1 MSTSAE
7 TSTPAKKRLPVYKR
21 RRRRIYGAAALVLA
35 VIVGVVVWATTGGS
49 SGPASLPGFTIS
61 VSQGS
66 VASPD
71 SIIES
76 QPSLAKLIPAH
87 LHYVPFEA
95 GVTAIAEMKSGAV
108 QAISG
113 VGNPPVTEAIGS
125 GTNVTVVMGW
135 GFDDDQLLVPASVT
149 SPAQLAGKS
158 VAVLVGSSEDYEL
171 LGYLA
176 LQHLTGKVKVVPFSD
191 ETAAG
196 AAALSG
202 AVDAAYVYGSPAT
215 KLQAKGYHS
224 LVNAEQIAKLG
235 IPGLNVIAVATSLI
249 KSNPAL
255 VQAYVCAE
263 LQGSRDM
270 TGPQAATYLAASSAV
285 QGVPGDQIVAA
296 TKGYPF
302 IPPGEQ
308 LYWLGATPARSEQPH
323 RAGLRADRHV
333 PRDPGPADLGTVGD
347 ADRPA
352 RRHHVHQ
359 EGTGRWLPG
368 LTRRPPLRS

>member
-7 TSTPAKKRLPVYKR
+7 TSTPSKRSVPLYKR
-21 RRRRIYGAAALVLA
+21 RRRRIYGATALVLA
-35 VIVGVVVWATTGGS
+35 VVVGVVVWATTGGS
-49 SGPASLPGFTIS
+49 SGPATLPSFTIS

-113 VGNPPVTEAIGS
+113 VGNPPVTEAIGD
-125 GTNVTVVMGW
+125 GTGVTVVMGW
-135 GFDDDQLLVPASVT
+135 GFDDDQLLVPKSVT
-149 SPAQLAGKS
+149 SPAQLVGQS
-158 VAVLVGSSEDYEL
+158 VGVLVGSSEDYEL
-171 LGYLA
+171 LGYLG
-176 LQHLTGKVKVVPFSD
+176 LEHLTGKVKVVPFSD

-202 AVDAAYVYGSPAT
+202 AIDSAYVYGSPAT
-215 KLQAKGYHS
+215 ALLAKGYHP

-235 IPGLNVIAVATSLI
+235 IPGLDVIAVATSLV
-249 KSNPAL
+249 KSNPTL
-255 VQAYVCAE
+255 VQGYVCAE

-270 TGPQAATYLAASSAV
+270 TGPQAAKYLAASSAA

-302 IPPGEQ
+302 IPPGQQ
-308 LYWLGATPARSEQPH
+308 LYWLGSTLHDPTSHIVQAYQQTATFLVSQGRITSVPSAAQIAAH
-323 RAGLRADRHV
+323 IDITFIKKALAGGC
-333 PRDPGPADLGTVGD
+333 P
-347 ADRPA
+347 
-352 RRHHVHQ
+352 
-359 EGTGRWLPG
+359 
-368 LTRRPPLRS
+368 S

>member
-1 MSTSAE
+1 MSASAE
-7 TSTPAKKRLPVYKR
+7 TSTPARKGVPVYKR
-21 RRRRIYGAAALVLA
+21 RRRRIYGAAALILA

-49 SGPASLPGFTIS
+49 SGPTALPGFTIS

-76 QPSLAKLIPAH
+76 QTSLSKLIPAK

-113 VGNPPVTEAIGS
+113 VGNPPLTEAIGS
-125 GTNVTVVMGW
+125 GTGVTVVMGW
-135 GFDDDQLLVPASVT
+135 GFDDDQLLVPNSLT
-149 SPAQLAGKS
+149 SPDQLVGKS
-158 VAVLVGSSEDYEL
+158 VGVLVGSSEDYEL

-191 ETAAG
+191 ENAAG

-202 AVDAAYVYGSPAT
+202 AVSAAYVYGSPAT
-215 KLQAKGYHS
+215 ALLKKGYHS
-224 LVNAEQIAKLG
+224 LVNAQQIAKLG
-235 IPGLNVIAVATSLI
+235 IPGLNVIAVASSVI
-249 KSNPAL
+249 KTNPAL

-270 TGPQAATYLAASSAV
+270 TGPQAAKYLAASSAV
-285 QGVPGDQIVAA
+285 QGVPGDQVVAA
-296 TKGYPF
+296 TKDYPF
-302 IPPGEQ
+302 ILPSDQ
-308 LYWLGATPARSEQPH
+308 LYWLGSTLH
-323 RAGLRADRHV
+323 
-333 PRDPGPADLGTVGD
+333 DPGSRIVQAYVQTGKFLVDQGRLSSAPTA
-347 ADRPA
+347 AQIA
-352 RRHHVHQ
+352 QHVDITFIKKALA
-359 EGTGRWLPG
+359 GGC
-368 LTRRPPLRS
+368 SS

>member
-1 MSTSAE
+1 MSTEAE
-7 TSTPAKKRLPVYKR
+7 TSSPAKKPVPLYKR
-21 RRRRIYGAAALVLA
+21 RRRRIYGAAVLVLA

-49 SGPASLPGFTIS
+49 SGPLPTFTIS

-76 QPSLAKLIPAH
+76 QPSLAKLIPAK
-87 LHYVPFEA
+87 LKYVPFEA
-95 GVTAIAEMKSGAV
+95 GVTAIAEMKSGSV

-113 VGNPPVTEAIGS
+113 VGNPPLTEAVGD
-125 GTNVTVVMGW
+125 GTGVTVVMGW

-149 SPAQLAGKS
+149 SAAQLAGKS
-158 VAVLVGSSEDYEL
+158 IGVLVGSSEDYEL

-176 LQHLTGKVKVVPFSD
+176 LEHLTGKVKVVPFSD
-191 ETAAG
+191 ENAAG

-215 KLQAKGYHS
+215 QLLSKGDHS
-224 LVNAEQIAKLG
+224 LVNAQQIAKLG
-235 IPGLNVIAVATSLI
+235 VPGLDVIAVASNLI

-255 VQAYVCAE
+255 VQSYVCAE

-270 TGPQAATYLAASSAV
+270 TGPQAAKYLAASSAV

-302 IPPGEQ
+302 ILPSDQ
-308 LYWLGATPARSEQPH
+308 LFWLGSSLHDPNSRIVQAYVQTGQFLVQQGRLTSAPTAAQIAQH
-323 RAGLRADRHV
+323 IDITFVKKALAGGC
-333 PRDPGPADLGTVGD
+333 P
-347 ADRPA
+347 
-352 RRHHVHQ
+352 
-359 EGTGRWLPG
+359 
-368 LTRRPPLRS
+368 S

>member
-1 MSTSAE
+1 MSSSAGRSTSA
-7 TSTPAKKRLPVYKR
+7 KKTTGSLPVYKR
-21 RRRRIYGAAALVLA
+21 RRRRIYAAAALVLA
-35 VIVGVVVWATTGGS
+35 VIIGVVVWATTGGS
-49 SGPASLPGFTIS
+49 SGPATLPGFTIS
-61 VSQGS
+61 VLQGS

-76 QPSLAKLIPAH
+76 QLSLAKLIPAH

-95 GVTAIAEMKSGAV
+95 GVTAIAEMRSGAV

-113 VGNPPVTEAIGS
+113 VGNPPVTEAIGN
-125 GTNVTVVMGW
+125 GTGVTVVMAW
-135 GFDDDQLLVPASVT
+135 GFTDDQPLVPASVT

-158 VAVLVGSSEDYEL
+158 VGVVVGSVDDYQL

-176 LQHLTGKVKVVPFSD
+176 LEHLTGKVKAVPFSS

-202 AVDAAYVYGSPAT
+202 AVDAAFVYGSPAT
-215 KLQAKGYHS
+215 TLLAKGYHS

-235 IPGLNVIAVATSLI
+235 IPGLAVIAVATSVI
-249 KSNPAL
+249 TSNPAL

-270 TGPQAATYLAASSAV
+270 TGPQAAKYLAASSAV

-296 TKGYPF
+296 TKDYPF
-302 IPPGEQ
+302 ILPGDQ
-308 LYWLGATPARSEQPH
+308 LYWLGSTSHDPDSRIVQAYLQTGQFLVSQGRLTSVPSAAQIAAH
-323 RAGLRADRHV
+323 VDITFIKKALAG
-333 PRDPGPADLGTVGD
+333 GCT
-347 ADRPA
+347 
-352 RRHHVHQ
+352 
-359 EGTGRWLPG
+359 
-368 LTRRPPLRS
+368 S

>member
-7 TSTPAKKRLPVYKR
+7 TSTPARKGLPVYKR

-35 VIVGVVVWATTGGS
+35 VIVGVVVWATTGDS
-49 SGPASLPGFTIS
+49 SGPTALPGFTIS

-76 QPSLAKLIPAH
+76 QTSLAKLIPAH

-125 GTNVTVVMGW
+125 GTGVTVVMGW
-135 GFDDDQLLVPASVT
+135 GFDDDQLLVPDSVT

-158 VAVLVGSSEDYEL
+158 VGVLVGSSEDYEL

-196 AAALSG
+196 AAATS
-202 AVDAAYVYGSPAT
+202 AT
-215 KLQAKGYHS
+215 VSSKKVTAIKAGFR
-224 LVNAEQIAKLG
+224 NA
-235 IPGLNVIAVATSLI
+235 
-249 KSNPAL
+249 
-255 VQAYVCAE
+255 
-263 LQGSRDM
+263 
-270 TGPQAATYLAASSAV
+270 AASAAAE
-285 QGVPGDQIVAA
+285 IVAA
-296 TKGYPF
+296 MA
-302 IPPGEQ
+302 IVAV
-308 LYWLGATPARSEQPH
+308 LAAVVAGAAAPAAACLRSSC
-323 RAGLRADRHV
+323 ATA
-333 PRDPGPADLGTVGD
+333 A
-347 ADRPA
+347 AA
-352 RRHHVHQ
+352 AAA
-359 EGTGRWLPG
+359 GTGTAANG
-368 LTRRPPLRS
+368 SAASAC

>member
-1 MSTSAE
+1 MTSST
-7 TSTPAKKRLPVYKR
+7 TTRRPGLPVYKR
-21 RRRRIYGAAALVLA
+21 KRRRIYLAATLA
-35 VIVGVVVWATTGGS
+35 VLLVAAVIAWAVSQGSGS
-49 SGPASLPGFTIS
+49 SGPGALPGFTIS

-76 QPSLAKLIPAH
+76 QTSLAKLIPAK

-125 GTNVTVVMGW
+125 GTGVTVVMGW
-135 GFDDDQLLVPASVT
+135 GFDDDQLLVPDSVT

-158 VAVLVGSSEDYEL
+158 VGVLVGSSEDYEL

-215 KLQAKGYHS
+215 KLTAKGYHS
-224 LVNAEQIAKLG
+224 LVNAQQIAKLG
-235 IPGLNVIAVATSLI
+235 IPGLNVIAVASSVI

-255 VQAYVCAE
+255 VQGYVCAE

-270 TGPQAATYLAASSAV
+270 TGPQAARYLAASSAA
-285 QGVPGDQIVAA
+285 QGVPGSQIVAA

-302 IPPGEQ
+302 IPPSQQ
-308 LYWLGATPARSEQPH
+308 LFWLGSTLH
-323 RAGLRADRHV
+323 
-333 PRDPGPADLGTVGD
+333 DPGSRIVQAYQQTATFLVS
-347 ADRPA
+347 
-352 RRHHVHQ
+352 Q
-359 EGTGRWLPG
+359 GRITSVPSAAQIAAHIDNTFVKKALAGGCP
-368 LTRRPPLRS
+368 S